1 MSFFSRL
8 SDIVSCKLDDLV
20 AEQGDPSVAM
30 ARIISEIEEGQAGA
44 KRSVTAAA
52 ASEERLKSEL
62 EERRKQAAWWATN
75 AREELARDH
84 EEGAR
89 QALMRKRETEDLAA
103 GLEQQLAAATSTRE
117 HLTTTLRAIDARL
130 AEARRKQHEL
140 QTPAAS
146 APAAHSPSAAHSSSS
161 GAASTIDRARAAQI
175 EEELEALRREM
186 SKREVDDRR

>member
-8 SDIVSCKLDDLV
+8 SDIVSCKLDDLI
-20 AEQGDPSVAM
+20 AEEGNPSVAM

-52 ASEERLKSEL
+52 ASEERLRAEL
-62 EERRKQAAWWATN
+62 EERRKQAAWWGTN
-75 AREELARDH
+75 ARDELSHDH
-84 EEGAR
+84 EEAAR

-103 GLEQQLAAATSTRE
+103 GLEQQLAAAASTRE

-140 QTPAAS
+140 QSPAAS
-146 APAAHSPSAAHSSSS
+146 TPVRHASTAARQSGS
-161 GAASTIDRARAAQI
+161 GAPPTIDRARAAQI
-175 EEELEALRREM
+175 EQELDALRRELG
-186 SKREVDDRR
+186 K